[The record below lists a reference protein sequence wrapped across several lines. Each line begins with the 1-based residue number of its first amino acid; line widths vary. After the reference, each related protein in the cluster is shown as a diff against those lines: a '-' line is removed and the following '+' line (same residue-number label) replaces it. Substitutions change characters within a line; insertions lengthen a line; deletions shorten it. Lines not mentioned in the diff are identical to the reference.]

1 MLAMNLFVYSRKI
14 LIIIR
19 ILMSLNK
26 SLRNVKRVGWSI
38 HAHNLF
44 KINLRCS
51 VTRNFFVAKKKV
63 LAEI

>member
-1 MLAMNLFVYSRKI
+1 
-14 LIIIR
+14 
-19 ILMSLNK
+19 MSLNK